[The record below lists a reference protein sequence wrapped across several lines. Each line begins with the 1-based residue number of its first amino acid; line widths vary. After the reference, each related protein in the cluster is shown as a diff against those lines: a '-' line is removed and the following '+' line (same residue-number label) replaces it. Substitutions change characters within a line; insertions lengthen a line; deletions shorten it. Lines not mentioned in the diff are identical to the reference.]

1 MLGPKL
7 MNHVFTLVLA
17 GGSGTRF
24 WPASRK
30 DRPKQVLG
38 MGPDPSLPL
47 IAHTLRRVENLC
59 PADQMIVATGEA
71 LIDVTRAALP
81 QLGPSSFI
89 AEPIARNTAPCIAW
103 GAHIIAR
110 RDPEAVVMVL
120 PSDSHIEDEAEFQR
134 ILSLALANAAQG
146 TITTVGIKPTRPETG
161 YGYIEAERENSPG
174 VLAVNRFVEKPDHA
188 TAERY
193 VAGGKHFWN
202 SGMFFFRAADMLRAV
217 EEHLPAVH
225 ACLQVIGEAAKAG
238 PEAEREATRR
248 IFAQMPSISIDHGI
262 MEKVKSLAVVPGA
275 FGWSDLGSWHT
286 IWELGKRDHADNVG
300 PSDAVFVDAHRN
312 LIEDLRVKNKSVRT
326 VALLGLSDLCVIETD
341 DAVLIMPRSRAQDVR
356 AVVEELTKRGGPV

>member
-1 MLGPKL
+1 
-7 MNHVFTLVLA
+7 MNHVYTLVLA

-47 IAHTLRRVENLC
+47 IGHTLRRVESLC
-59 PADQMIVATGEA
+59 PPEQMIVATGEA
-71 LIDVTRAALP
+71 LVGVTREALP
-81 QLGPSSFI
+81 HLGPNSFI
-89 AEPIARNTAPCIAW
+89 AEPVARNTAPCIAW
-103 GAHIIAR
+103 GAQLIAR

-120 PSDSHIEDEAEFQR
+120 PSDHHIEDEPEFRR
-134 ILSLALANAAQG
+134 ILGQALANAAQG
-146 TITTVGIKPTRPETG
+146 VITTVGIKPTRAETG
-161 YGYIEAERENSPG
+161 YGYIEAAGELSPG
-174 VLAVNRFVEKPDHA
+174 VMGVERFVEKPNLE

-202 SGMFFFRAADMLRAV
+202 SGMFFFRAKDMLRAV

-225 ACLQVIGEAAKAG
+225 ALLQVINDAASRG
-238 PEAEREATRR
+238 PEAELEVTRR
-248 IFAQMPSISIDHGI
+248 VFADMPSVSIDHGI
-262 MEKVKSLAVVPGA
+262 MEKVKPLAVVPGS

-286 IWELGKRDHADNVG
+286 VWELGKRDHADNVG
-300 PSDAVFVDAHRN
+300 PDDSVFIDAHRN
-312 LIEDLRVKNKSVRT
+312 LIEDLRQKNKSIRT
-326 VALLGLSDLCVIETD
+326 VALLGVSDLCVIETD

-356 AVVEELTKRGGPV
+356 AVVDELTRRGGPV